1 MMAGER
7 LSVAGGV
14 LAFLAGFVG
23 IYFSGTLLFPNL
35 TPITNLLQL
44 PVSDLLGSYGT
55 TLLDI
60 VFLQISLT
68 LLNSAYGSFWNMLG
82 LLSGAGVLLLSYPLT
97 AGKWVR
103 GVIVGL
109 IGLGALELF
118 SGISGSANILAAGGG
133 LAVVGGLLGIGVWRT
148 ARYEKP
154 EVKAVRAEAPAE
166 KVVAEKP
173 EKKVRAAKVLPKGV
187 PRAELQ
193 ISQVEGIGPVYASR
207 LEKAEIK
214 TLSQLANS
222 SADKVAS
229 TAKVNKKEA
238 EKWIRI
244 ANLLLLDVIDEEAA
258 EIMVVGAGVTSLRD
272 LAERKPEELYE
283 QMQAALKMGKVAIP
297 KGYSFTK
304 QDVEK
309 WINAAKRK

>member
-1 MMAGER
+1 MAGER

-109 IGLGALELF
+109 IGLGVIELF
-118 SGISGSANILAAGGG
+118 SGISGSANILAVGGG
-133 LAVVGGLLGIGVWRT
+133 LAVVGGLLGIGVWRV

-154 EVKAVRAEAPAE
+154 EVKAVRAEASAE

-173 EKKVRAAKVLPKGV
+173 EKKVERAAKVLPKGV
-187 PRAELQ
+187 QRAELQ
-193 ISQVEGIGPVYASR
+193 ISHVEGIGPVYASR

-214 TLSQLANS
+214 TLSQLAKS
-222 SADKVAS
+222 SVDQIAS
-229 TAKVNKKEA
+229 VAKVNKNVA

-258 EIMVVGAGVTSLRD
+258 EIMVVGAGVTSPRD

-283 QMQAALKMGKVAIP
+283 QMQAALKVGKVAIP